1 MTSNSGK
8 QAAAPIAGD
17 VTHGD
22 AGDSGTEQVKGL
34 AALALGDA
42 RRTEE
47 AANLENVQ
55 KVEAQDGVGTT
66 LDALGD
72 DRGGGAGQSEDTLER
87 IDPGEGKAKGET
99 PRQSLVGDNSGAATA
114 KGVNSPRELS
124 NPTDELFEVSNEKY
138 VASVQQLASR
148 KEDEVMRTAEII
160 SRPSL
165 ACEEV
170 DCIGEAILKAEVF
183 VKPRSEELK
192 REKIESEASLKL
204 LRESS
209 AQQQSSISDSLES
222 ESLTVENALKDAE
235 SLQSEAIN
243 ATLEAIDNLEES
255 RILAK
260 DSTRLELN
268 NALAESSRLDDLK
281 RKEATKGKLDAILS
295 KLESGSEQQDPV
307 FSSDSWANAGYTIHS
322 PLDAEKSLEAIQNIP
337 LHTYL
342 LRDDSKVDVMVR
354 SNRRHVGVIDSEGAS
369 LWIPESDDSGSID
382 ASTVFAY
389 NLKAL
394 SQLVGNIDSFGTKLQ
409 TLANVP
415 RKSTFG
421 TRISEISEIVAPTEV
436 VSEGSESSKK
446 WKSSAQLASETT
458 ALEAEASVSEMKLMA
473 QQFKAVTKAYV
484 SGSKHNSRMTVLQ
497 ETDVSTARSVETA
510 KVVENLRDTEIA
522 FTGSLLDTAI
532 HQITTTGKVISMKN
546 DTFRE
551 LLRLREASMGEAE
564 RARERI
570 LSEAKLER
578 ETETTSVIRIRV
590 VGEEATKAT
599 IEIIK
604 VTFQNV
610 AEAVHHTFKTEQGR
624 KQIAVFILGACL
636 LAFCIVLSREVFV
649 LGFSMIR
656 KELMTPKLV
665 REYGRSRRRT
675 SASTILGNAGICLA
689 KDVEE
694 RVENICTGTALA
706 RERGA
711 PLRHVLVYGRPAL
724 DEAILD
730 RMDELVELELPSRK
744 ERRRIL
750 EHSFSKRFRVPGAE
764 RRGWMRVP
772 WMTAARDSRL
782 LAETSFEL
790 ERSLDRL
797 SADNMTQGCSG
808 RELDKMLQSVITNV
822 YTTNTSNFLATSPL
836 YALTQQHPFLVEGIA
851 VAEERGSAIA
861 FKINPCGQAS
871 EKRGSPLPHD
881 GNWLTGSAAAWPDL
895 NAAASG
901 WVMDFEKDPFFTK
914 GWPMGSI
921 FYHYSEEEA
930 EERRRLRNKKCPE
943 DATTYYSRARHFKE
957 VQDRR
962 QFVPPNAF
970 YKLLKKNA
978 QTADNLERQA
988 RIQQAGQMF
997 LKHAMGAL
1005 RSKFTEWKELAAKSK
1020 RARRFLKRKFWGI
1033 QRSVLVAW
1041 CKVAQKNKR
1050 GRLFLAK
1057 HMGSIERKSFVAWKE
1072 YTRKCMKVKKFLK
1085 GHMSKLE
1092 QTVFEA
1098 WANHVRKG
1106 KYVRG
1111 KMSKHL
1117 VGAKRERFTRWANYA
1132 RTSAKIKALVG
1143 KHFVGV
1149 VRTTFEAWYQWV
1161 GKMIKAKRMFASQ
1174 LVAHVLIII
1183 SFKKTEGVIIII
1195 VIINNIQ

>member
-1 MTSNSGK
+1 M
-8 QAAAPIAGD
+8 
-17 VTHGD
+17 
-22 AGDSGTEQVKGL
+22 
-34 AALALGDA
+34 
-42 RRTEE
+42 
-47 AANLENVQ
+47 
-55 KVEAQDGVGTT
+55 
-66 LDALGD
+66 
-72 DRGGGAGQSEDTLER
+72 
-87 IDPGEGKAKGET
+87 
-99 PRQSLVGDNSGAATA
+99 
-114 KGVNSPRELS
+114 
-124 NPTDELFEVSNEKY
+124 
-138 VASVQQLASR
+138 
-148 KEDEVMRTAEII
+148 
-160 SRPSL
+160 
-165 ACEEV
+165 
-170 DCIGEAILKAEVF
+170 
-183 VKPRSEELK
+183 
-192 REKIESEASLKL
+192 
-204 LRESS
+204 
-209 AQQQSSISDSLES
+209 
-222 ESLTVENALKDAE
+222 
-235 SLQSEAIN
+235 
-243 ATLEAIDNLEES
+243 
-255 RILAK
+255 
-260 DSTRLELN
+260 
-268 NALAESSRLDDLK
+268 
-281 RKEATKGKLDAILS
+281 
-295 KLESGSEQQDPV
+295 
-307 FSSDSWANAGYTIHS
+307 
-322 PLDAEKSLEAIQNIP
+322 
-337 LHTYL
+337 
-342 LRDDSKVDVMVR
+342 
-354 SNRRHVGVIDSEGAS
+354 IDSEGAS
-369 LWIPESDDSGSID
+369 LWIPESDDAGSID

-473 QQFKAVTKAYV
+473 QQFKAVTKAFV

-522 FTGSLLDTAI
+522 FTESLLDTAI

-578 ETETTSVIRIRV
+578 ETETTSVVRIRV

-599 IEIIK
+599 IEIVK

-624 KQIAVFILGACL
+624 KQIAVFILGSCL

-694 RVENICTGTALA
+694 RVESICTGTALA

-711 PLRHVLVYGRPAL
+711 PLRHVLVYGRPGTGKSETAKAIGSGISGLPFAIMSGSDLAPLGKHGPAELRKILTWAKRNRSGAMLIIDEAEAALGKRLRKGGDAVGGAAATTKDDGSGEGYARDSLNVLLSMTGSVSCELMLVLTTSNPQAL

-764 RRGWMRVP
+764 RRGRMRVP

-822 YTTNTSNFLATSPL
+822 YGDINGNGL
-836 YALTQQHPFLVEGIA
+836 LTQALWTSVTT
-851 VAEERGSAIA
+851 S
-861 FKINPCGQAS
+861 
-871 EKRGSPLPHD
+871 
-881 GNWLTGSAAAWPDL
+881 
-895 NAAASG
+895 
-901 WVMDFEKDPFFTK
+901 
-914 GWPMGSI
+914 
-921 FYHYSEEEA
+921 YSE
-930 EERRRLRNKKCPE
+930 
-943 DATTYYSRARHFKE
+943 D
-957 VQDRR
+957 
-962 QFVPPNAF
+962 
-970 YKLLKKNA
+970 LKKKWQLLGRSGGRKVDPA
-978 QTADNLERQA
+978 
-988 RIQQAGQMF
+988 IQLFRGDVPE
-997 LKHAMGAL
+997 LS
-1005 RSKFTEWKELAAKSK
+1005 RTE
-1020 RARRFLKRKFWGI
+1020 
-1033 QRSVLVAW
+1033 
-1041 CKVAQKNKR
+1041 
-1050 GRLFLAK
+1050 
-1057 HMGSIERKSFVAWKE
+1057 
-1072 YTRKCMKVKKFLK
+1072 
-1085 GHMSKLE
+1085 
-1092 QTVFEA
+1092 
-1098 WANHVRKG
+1098 
-1106 KYVRG
+1106 
-1111 KMSKHL
+1111 
-1117 VGAKRERFTRWANYA
+1117 
-1132 RTSAKIKALVG
+1132 
-1143 KHFVGV
+1143 
-1149 VRTTFEAWYQWV
+1149 
-1161 GKMIKAKRMFASQ
+1161 
-1174 LVAHVLIII
+1174 
-1183 SFKKTEGVIIII
+1183 
-1195 VIINNIQ
+1195 